1 MCIKETTEHLFWL
14 KYEAI
19 KKFVEEVF
27 TVKEIEEI
35 EKEVFELP
43 FKTQYQRQIYR
54 RMIKRE
60 KNKLYDLIDNLDF
73 NSDTQLKKISIISLS
88 LGILENSYKLSLKKK
103 GL

>member
-1 MCIKETTEHLFWL
+1 MNIKETTEHLFWL

-27 TVKEIEEI
+27 TVKEIDEI

-60 KNKLYDLIDNLDF
+60 KNKLNDLLDNLDF
-73 NSDTQLKKISIISLS
+73 NSDTQLKKISIISIS
-88 LGILENSYKLSLKKK
+88 LRILENSYKLSLKN